1 MSAAEAPD
9 RDAAAALDAR
19 RDAIAAAL
27 VARQFAAMPELERRY
42 GAIGR
47 EKCLQDAGYHLAYL
61 AEAVGN
67 GDAALFADYI
77 AWAKVMLARRGVPA
91 ADLARQLEFMGEAL
105 GEALPAAQAAPAQRL
120 IDHALRRLPAMP
132 ETLASLIEPG
142 QPQSLLAQQYLQ
154 ALLAG
159 ERQRASRLIL
169 DAAERGVPVKEL
181 YLGVFQRTQREIG
194 RLWQENQIM
203 VAQEHYCT
211 AATQLIMSQ
220 LYPRIFSGEKTHGAF
235 VATCVSGDLHEI
247 GVRMVADF
255 FEMEGW
261 DTFYLGANT
270 PAAQILRAVRD
281 RNAHLLAVSV
291 TLTQHLSAAAGIVRE
306 LRADERT
313 CAVRLLVGGGPFNT
327 VPDLWKAFG
336 ADAYAGD
343 AASAV
348 ETADRLF
355 DLRAAGHGY
364 G

>member
-270 PAAQILRAVRD
+270 PDESVVKTLIERRAVVLGISATITYHLHNVERLIRAVRD
-281 RNAHLLAVSV
+281 TPECSDTA
-291 TLTQHLSAAAGIVRE
+291 I
-306 LRADERT
+306 
-313 CAVRLLVGGGPFNT
+313 LVGGYPFNLS
-327 VPDLWKAFG
+327 PDLWRGIG
-336 ADAYAGD
+336 ADGWSQDADGAIALAG
-343 AASAV
+343 
-348 ETADRLF
+348 RLVARGR
-355 DLRAAGHGY
+355 RA
-364 G
+364 